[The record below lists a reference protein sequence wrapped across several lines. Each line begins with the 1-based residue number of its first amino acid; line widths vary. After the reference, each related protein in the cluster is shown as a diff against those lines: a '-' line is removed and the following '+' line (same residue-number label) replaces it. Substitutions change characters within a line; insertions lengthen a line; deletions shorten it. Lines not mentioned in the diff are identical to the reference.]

1 MQTPIPS
8 SFRFF
13 KKNKKWNIA
22 VSRENP
28 GHFIPNAV
36 HPKSRFAHIPILLG
50 SYPEIDDI
58 FPHKY

>member
-13 KKNKKWNIA
+13 QKIKENEIYIA

-28 GHFIPNAV
+28 G
-36 HPKSRFAHIPILLG
+36 RFAHIPILLG
-50 SYPEIDDI
+50 SFHPYIL
-58 FPHKY
+58 